1 MINFPYKCL
10 NHFRKACLEDYTHTF
25 VDHIID
31 IMEGREVP
39 EDEKARVYTFYPK
52 KNIRGRRKKSI
63 NSTNQREIQGIKR
76 KKFDK
81 KREILISLD
90 HCGRVKIR
98 IPVYVE

>member
-39 EDEKARVYTFYPK
+39 EDEKARVYTIYILSK
-52 KNIRGRRKKSI
+52 KEHKGAEKKI
-63 NSTNQREIQGIKR
+63 NKFNKPERNSGN
-76 KKFDK
+76 KKEK
-81 KREILISLD
+81 
-90 HCGRVKIR
+90 V
-98 IPVYVE
+98 